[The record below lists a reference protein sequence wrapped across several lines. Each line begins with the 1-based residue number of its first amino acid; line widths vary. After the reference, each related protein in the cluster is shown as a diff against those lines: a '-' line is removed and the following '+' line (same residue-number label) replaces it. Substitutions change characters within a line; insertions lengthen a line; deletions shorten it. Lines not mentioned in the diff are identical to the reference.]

1 MFSSF
6 KFLPLVLLSLLFLGL
21 FNFSDAK
28 AASWWEPVPIDK
40 KPILSSPNVK
50 DETPVDCDM
59 SSYISIVQ
67 KRIYRNWQPS
77 LKRGSLTS
85 EYTLRIS
92 KDGRLISSKLKRSS
106 GNDLFDQLGNQA
118 ITNTIYP
125 PLPSCYKRESLT
137 IDFYFDYDRH

>member
-21 FNFSDAK
+21 FNFSNAK

-50 DETPVDCDM
+50 DETPDGCDM
-59 SSYISIVQ
+59 SPYISSVQ
-67 KRIYRNWQPS
+67 RLIYQNWQPLRS
-77 LKRGSLTS
+77 HSSLTS
-85 EYTLRIS
+85 EYTFGLS
-92 KDGRLISSKLKRSS
+92 KMGSLIGSKLKRSS
-106 GNDLFDQLGNQA
+106 GNDLFDQLANQA